1 MPLRDVARC
10 VIAVLVTGMSLQ
22 DVIDVPVTGMK
33 REYNSEDSRVHIAR
47 FKDCRLVYNKLD

>member
-22 DVIDVPVTGMK
+22 DVIDVLVTGM
-33 REYNSEDSRVHIAR
+33 SLQDVIDASWHPPCGCLQAWIFA
-47 FKDCRLVYNKLD
+47 